1 MNSIFDKIVYKSIIT
16 IDMSTFGKRLRDCR
30 KEKGLSQN
38 EVAKL
43 LNTNH
48 SVIGKYERDD
58 VNPSID
64 AVKRLAQL
72 LDTTVAYLVGEAD
85 TDELFKNSDMLRRL
99 KDISGLPQQDK
110 EAILYNIDA
119 LLRDA
124 KTRLAY
130 K

>member
-1 MNSIFDKIVYKSIIT
+1 
-16 IDMSTFGKRLRDCR
+16 MSTFGKRLRDCR

-64 AVKRLAQL
+64 AVKRLAEL
-72 LDTTVAYLVGEAD
+72 LNTTVAYLAGETD
-85 TDELFKNSDMLRRL
+85 TNELFKNSDMLRRL
-99 KDISGLPQQDK
+99 KDINELPEKDR
-110 EAILYNIDA
+110 EAILYNLDA

>member
-1 MNSIFDKIVYKSIIT
+1 
-16 IDMSTFGKRLRDCR
+16 MSTFGKRLRDCR

-64 AVKRLAQL
+64 AVKRLAEL

-85 TDELFKNSDMLRRL
+85 TNELFKNSDMLRRL
-99 KDISGLPQQDK
+99 KDISVLPEQDK
-110 EAILYNIDA
+110 EAILYSLDA

>member
-1 MNSIFDKIVYKSIIT
+1 
-16 IDMSTFGKRLRDCR
+16 MSTFGKRLRDCR

-64 AVKRLAQL
+64 AVKRLAEL
-72 LDTTVAYLVGEAD
+72 LNTTVAYLVGETD
-85 TDELFKNSDMLRRL
+85 TNELFKNSDMLRRL
-99 KDISGLPQQDK
+99 KDINELPEKDK
-110 EAILYNIDA
+110 EAILYNLDA

>member
-1 MNSIFDKIVYKSIIT
+1 
-16 IDMSTFGKRLRDCR
+16 MSTFGKRLRECR

-64 AVKRLAQL
+64 AVKRLAEL
-72 LDTTVAYLVGEAD
+72 LNTTVAYLVGEAD
-85 TDELFKNSDMLRRL
+85 TDALFKNSDMLRRL
-99 KDISGLPQQDK
+99 KDISELPEKDRQ
-110 EAILYNIDA
+110 AILYNLDA

-130 K
+130 N

>member
-1 MNSIFDKIVYKSIIT
+1 
-16 IDMSTFGKRLRDCR
+16 MSTFGKRLRDCR
-30 KEKGLSQN
+30 KDKNLSQN
-38 EVAKL
+38 EVAKA

-64 AVKRLAQL
+64 AVKRLAEL
-72 LDTTVAYLVGEAD
+72 LDTTVAYLVGETD
-85 TDELFKNSDMLRRL
+85 TNELLKDADMLRRL
-99 KDISGLPQQDK
+99 KDISELPLKDK
-110 EAILYNIDA
+110 EAILYNLDA

>member
-1 MNSIFDKIVYKSIIT
+1 
-16 IDMSTFGKRLRDCR
+16 MSTFGKRLRDCR

-43 LNTNH
+43 LSTNH

-64 AVKRLAQL
+64 AVKRLAEL
-72 LDTTVAYLVGEAD
+72 LETTVAYLVGEAD
-85 TDELFKNSDMLRRL
+85 TNELFKNSDMLRRL
-99 KDISGLPQQDK
+99 KDISILPEQDK
-110 EAILYNIDA
+110 QAILYNLDA